1 MFCFLLSVVWVLLL
15 VGAAV
20 AALITY
26 MFHEVGITNLHCYA
40 YAPPSFVDAATADK
54 MHAFVTT
61 VILHDDIIPRV
72 TPQSIRILMKDV
84 LFFQAEVFKYLE
96 QDWKDAIERAAAI
109 WAPRT
114 RDADQIQ
121 TRLCQN
127 QDMDQLQE
135 TKSSIALDK
144 EGGHVVEE
152 GGEDDI
158 GEDNVSQYL
167 LVLEEEVIPL
177 WCPGKLVH
185 MYARNGVYEA
195 AFIPRTFPSLRRIIV
210 QGNIFRDH
218 SGQSIFEALQ
228 EIRAARN
235 SSCSP
240 PPWTPYNDPQSQGV
254 CKCCQSRFTWHS
266 TFRGEAQEYKER
278 YNCRSCGGLV
288 CGPCSSNRHP
298 VLRLGLITPSRIC
311 DTCFYNGV
319 YSSNYNP
326 SGEVNSV

>member
-1 MFCFLLSVVWVLLL
+1 
-15 VGAAV
+15 
-20 AALITY
+20 
-26 MFHEVGITNLHCYA
+26 MFHEVGVTKLHCYA

-54 MHAFVTT
+54 MASFVTT

-84 LFFQAEVFKYLE
+84 LFFQSEVFKYLE
-96 QDWKDAIERAAAI
+96 QDWKDAIQRAAAI

-114 RDADQIQ
+114 RDADKIQ
-121 TRLCQN
+121 TRMCQN
-127 QDMDQLQE
+127 QNMDHLKD
-135 TKSSIALDK
+135 TKSSIT
-144 EGGHVVEE
+144 VETE
-152 GGEDDI
+152 SSTAKSGGEAEENV
-158 GEDNVSQYL
+158 GEDNISEYL

-185 MYARNGVYEA
+185 IYAHNGVYEA
-195 AFIPRTFPSLRRIIV
+195 AYVPRTFPTLRRILV

-228 EIRAARN
+228 EIRAAR
-235 SSCSP
+235 SSACSP
-240 PPWTPYNDPQSQGV
+240 PKWTPYDDPKSQGV

-278 YNCRSCGGLV
+278 YNCRSCGALV
-288 CGPCSSNRHP
+288 CGPCSSNRQP

-311 DTCFYNGV
+311 NTCFYNGI
-319 YSSNYNP
+319 YSSNENP
-326 SGEVNSV
+326 C

>member
-1 MFCFLLSVVWVLLL
+1 VCHYFLPQFHP
-15 VGAAV
+15 GAAV
-20 AALITY
+20 ASLVAF

-40 YAPPSFVDAATADK
+40 YAPPSCLDAATADK
-54 MHAFVTT
+54 MAAFVTT
-61 VILHDDIIPRV
+61 IILHDDIIPRV

-84 LFFQAEVFKYLE
+84 LFFQSEVFKYLE

-114 RDADQIQ
+114 RDADKLQ
-121 TRLCQN
+121 TRQCQN
-127 QDMDQLQE
+127 QDMDHLQE
-135 TKSSIALDK
+135 TKSSISLDK
-144 EGGHVVEE
+144 DGDVVDK
-152 GGEDDI
+152 GDDDHDNEV
-158 GEDNVSQYL
+158 GEDNISQYL

-177 WCPGKLVH
+177 WLPGRLVH
-185 MYARNGVYEA
+185 MYARNGVYDA
-195 AFIPRTFPSLRRIIV
+195 AFVPRTFPNLRRIIV

-218 SGQSIFEALQ
+218 NGQSIFEALQ
-228 EIRAARN
+228 EIRAART

-240 PPWTPYNDPQSQGV
+240 PMWTPYNDPKSQGV

-288 CGPCSSNRHP
+288 CGPCSVNRQP
-298 VLRLGLITPSRIC
+298 VLRLGLIIPSRIC

-319 YSSNYNP
+319 YSSDANP
-326 SGEVNSV
+326 SPN